1 MTITPAPLYL
11 ECWRRIT
18 SLQDER
24 PKRRNFCLPDF
35 SPLLQ
40 LTGFGAPA
48 TRMQETAC
56 AMFLGDFGCS
66 SRLRRTSRT
75 DTKTAFRDVSR
86 DFGCGSRGFAA

>member
-1 MTITPAPLYL
+1 MLATYT
-11 ECWRRIT
+11 R
-18 SLQDER
+18 LQDER

-56 AMFLGDFGCS
+56 AMFLGDFGAAHGLPHEQNKQ
-66 SRLRRTSRT
+66 RKLR
-75 DTKTAFRDVSR
+75 AAMFLR
-86 DFGCGSRGFAA
+86 DFGCGYGFAA